1 MLGANLLSIVLGCTV
16 ALGVACLLL
25 PLYDAHAL
33 ARYWWGLLVLPVL
46 LVLLHPRALPYVLDR
61 AFALLHREP
70 LEERLEPRAEF
81 RAAGWSVVSWIGFG
95 GHLAVLCGA
104 LGHGGLSSV
113 VLCVGGM
120 ALAVS
125 LGVLF
130 IPAPAGAGVRDVVL
144 KLVLGAILLP
154 GPALAV
160 VLTSRVIL
168 IACDIVLAG
177 SATLVGVVVR
187 RHDSR

>member
-1 MLGANLLSIVLGCTV
+1 MQMEAGRARGASRRSMLGANLLSIVLGCTV

-81 RAAGWSVVSWIGFG
+81 RAAGGQ
-95 GHLAVLCGA
+95 
-104 LGHGGLSSV
+104 SS
-113 VLCVGGM
+113 
-120 ALAVS
+120 
-125 LGVLF
+125 
-130 IPAPAGAGVRDVVL
+130 
-144 KLVLGAILLP
+144 
-154 GPALAV
+154 
-160 VLTSRVIL
+160 
-168 IACDIVLAG
+168 AG
-177 SATLVGVVVR
+177 SGSVAISPYCAGL
-187 RHDSR
+187 